1 MINQVYDATPYLE
14 KHPGGSASITM
25 NSGADATED
34 FEAVHSSNAW
44 KILEDFYLGELGEEA
59 SRATTGPIVSNL
71 PLITLDPKKKVACKL
86 IKKDH
91 LSHDVRRFRF
101 ALPSEEHILG
111 LPVNPQP

>member
-1 MINQVYDATPYLE
+1 MVNQVYDATPYLE

-71 PLITLDPKKKVACKL
+71 PLITLDPKKKVPCNPF
-86 IKKDH
+86 H
-91 LSHDVRRFRF
+91 SRYHSHYLSHHFTTST
-101 ALPSEEHILG
+101 PNHE
-111 LPVNPQP
+111 P